1 MKMHITTWI
10 ALAACLG
17 ANAAVASEGGPSPL
31 ALEWAPPVEISVTP
45 QTSHAPD
52 LAVASGI
59 VVVRRAPPIYATRF
73 RPRTPRDPHHYPSRG
88 PRPESF
94 TQIHMGFM
102 DPDGPEDHDF
112 MVGFRGGVAVE
123 RPLQIGAQVD
133 WHHRGNSVSSIVSQG
148 PGPGGTVIVTHSDLA
163 RSSSDLVPIFGF
175 MQISA
180 GDRAVIPYFGGG
192 AGFEI
197 LHLSASN
204 YQTGEQFEG
213 TFSGFG
219 WQLWGGVAVPFT
231 GRARVSSEVFVNGA
245 DLSRDIVDA
254 TTGQTF
260 RETVNMDGVGLRFG
274 LAWGF

>member
-1 MKMHITTWI
+1 MKIRIATWI
-10 ALAACLG
+10 AVAGCLG
-17 ANAAVASEGGPSPL
+17 ASAAAGDPSPL
-31 ALEWAPPVEISVTP
+31 ALEWAPPVESSVTP
-45 QTSHAPD
+45 QSSQPSD
-52 LAVASGI
+52 LAFASGI
-59 VVVRRAPPIYATRF
+59 VVVRGAPTTYATRF
-73 RPRTPRDPHHYPSRG
+73 RPRTPGDPHHYPSRG

-94 TQIHMGFM
+94 SQIHMGFM
-102 DPDGPEDHDF
+102 DPEGREDPDF
-112 MVGFRGGVAVE
+112 MIGFRGGVAVE

-133 WHHRGNSVSSIVSQG
+133 WHHRGNSVSSVVSQG

-163 RSSSDLVPIFGF
+163 RSSSDLVPILAF

-180 GDRAVIPYFGGG
+180 GDRAVIPYFGGA

-219 WQLWGGVAVPFT
+219 WQAWGGVALPFA
-231 GRARVSSEVFVNGA
+231 GRARVNSEVFVNGA
-245 DLSRDIVDA
+245 DLSRDIADPYA
-254 TTGQTF
+254 GQVY